1 MKRILTT
8 LVSALT
14 LRMGM
19 VANALARDVLPT
31 ECNSYDAAKVGA
43 SLSTRWTRECA
54 TDHPF
59 FGPDVD
65 REDHSA
71 RCQSIL

>member
-1 MKRILTT
+1 MKRILTV
-8 LVSALT
+8 LVIGLSLM
-14 LRMGM
+14 MGT
-19 VANALARDVLPT
+19 VSGALARDVLPA
-31 ECNSYDAAKVGA
+31 ECNSYEAAKVGA

-71 RCQSIL
+71 RCRSIL